1 MSKLEELD
9 REQLTRID
17 RESLIELVLVLQ
29 QRFGAQQEL
38 SQQLQQ
44 QVAVQ
49 QELVQQLQ
57 QRVETQQELVQA
69 LQDQLAKDS
78 HNSGKPPSSDG
89 LKKGRRR
96 SLRRAGQRPRGGQ
109 RGHKGRTLMQV
120 AEPDHVI
127 VHQLTDCPHCQ
138 TKLEAETVE
147 RHEKRQ
153 VFDIPPARIEVTEHQ
168 AEVKQCP
175 GCGACVKG
183 AFPANVSQPTQ
194 YGLRLKAFA
203 CYLYGQQF
211 IPFARIRE
219 LLTALYGDAPSEPA
233 ILAAT
238 RQLARHTQDS
248 LSQIRQQ
255 LIAAPVVHFDESGM
269 RVAERLRWLH
279 VASTEKLTHYH
290 VHDKRGQIGMR
301 AGDILPHYKGVA
313 VHDYWRS
320 YLKFTDCQ
328 HSFCNVH
335 HLRDLCFIV
344 EQYDQAWAAKMK
356 RLLCDIKEEVAS
368 TPEQHT
374 ALPRDRL
381 AYYEAAYDA
390 LIAQG
395 FADNPAPPKTKPRP
409 IGRPKQSPAKN
420 LLDRLHKHKAG
431 VLAFMYDFRIPFD
444 NNLVER
450 DVRMIKVQ
458 QKVSGCFR
466 TQDGAHIF
474 CAIRSYISTA
484 RKHGL
489 NAIDAIH
496 NAFLDQPF
504 IPDTSQA

>member
-89 LKKGRRR
+89 LKKGRRK

-127 VHQLTDCPHCQ
+127 VHKLSDCPHCQ

-368 TPEQHT
+368 TSEQHT

-395 FADNPAPPKTKPRP
+395 FAANPSPPKTKPRP

-466 TQDGAHIF
+466 TEGGAHIF

-484 RKHGL
+484 RKHGI

>member
-1 MSKLEELD
+1 MSKLEQLD
-9 REQLTRID
+9 REQLKELD
-17 RESLIELVLVLQ
+17 QESLIGVILILQ
-29 QRFGAQQEL
+29 QQLTEQQEL
-38 SQQLQQ
+38 IQQ
-44 QVAVQ
+44 
-49 QELVQQLQ
+49 
-57 QRVETQQELVQA
+57 

-127 VHQLTDCPHCQ
+127 VHQLADCPHCQ

-238 RQLARHTQDS
+238 RQLARHTQGS

-290 VHDKRGQIGMR
+290 VHDKRGHVGMR
-301 AGDILPHYKGVA
+301 AGGILPHYKGVA

-320 YLKFTDCQ
+320 YLKFSDCQ

-344 EQYDQAWAAKMK
+344 ERYDQAWAAKMK

-368 TPEQHT
+368 TPAQHT

-381 AYYEAAYDA
+381 AHYEAAYDA

-395 FADNPAPPKTKPRP
+395 FAANPSPPKTKPRP

-420 LLDRLHKHKAG
+420 LLDRLHKHKPG

-466 TQDGAHIF
+466 TEDGAHIF